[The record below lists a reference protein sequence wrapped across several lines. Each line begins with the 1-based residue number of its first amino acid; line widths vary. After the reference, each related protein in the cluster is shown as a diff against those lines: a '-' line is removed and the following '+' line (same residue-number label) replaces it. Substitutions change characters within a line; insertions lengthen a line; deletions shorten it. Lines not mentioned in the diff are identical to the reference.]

1 MVFAAPLAL
10 LGLAALPALYFLL
23 KLYPPQTRRIKFPPL
38 ALLRDLEPGPRT
50 PRRIPLWLLLLR
62 LFTTA
67 LIILGMAGPTLHPP
81 KALPGNGPI
90 LLVIDNGWA
99 SAADWPAR
107 IATANRLLAAASTTH
122 GIEILATAPG
132 ADGAAPRIQGMMT
145 TAQAAQ
151 VIAALQPQ
159 PWPVNRIQAKAA
171 LDSVPPS
178 TTRLYIADGITDGP
192 GFPAF
197 LKALHPDRVFS
208 SFIMPAL
215 LSPATLN
222 VDGSLSVHLLSGPAS
237 GAILA
242 QDANG
247 GTLARATVNRRGQA
261 RIQLPLPLANKI
273 TALRLDGPASAG
285 AVSLLDDSSHAV
297 IAGLAATGNNAETPF
312 LGPLYFIRRGLPTG
326 SQIITGPLAT
336 LVADKVNLIILADTP
351 LSPAQ
356 QDIAQNFIA
365 NGGVLIRFAGP
376 LTSSALDPLYPSPL
390 LEGER
395 RLGGALSWS
404 APLHLAAFPTAA
416 PLAGLSPDNNA
427 TVSRQILADPT
438 RLDPATVWASLSDGT
453 PLVLGKHIGNGYLVA
468 VLTTANTDWSS
479 LAISGLFPALM
490 NRLTALGRGAAPDPK
505 RALPL
510 KFMLSAYGIVS
521 SATGTASLI
530 PGTLGAT
537 TISPDHPPGLYGA
550 SGTNIAL
557 NLGGHVPLPSA
568 AALPNAGT
576 LTGNAPTFNLG
587 GPLLAAGVLL
597 LVFDLALSLALRGLL
612 KFAFLI
618 LLANLTVA
626 PAAKADDATLQT
638 ELGYIIT
645 NDPTTDQTSADG
657 LGYLSA
663 YVSAHTSAQLGN
675 PAGLNP
681 ATDDLNL
688 YPLIYWPILPAMPPP
703 APAACTALTSYMAH
717 GGLLLID
724 TQGSDVGTPGSGA
737 GFAPGVAAALARAT
751 ACLNLP
757 PLEPLT
763 TANILTHCFYIVRD
777 FPGRFTGAPVMVATA
792 PARDADGVTPV
803 IIGAN
808 DWAGAWARDSSG
820 DPEQTP
826 IPGGEDQRLIAD
838 RFGTNLVIYAL
849 TGSYKADQASAPILL
864 DRLGQ

>member
-1 MVFAAPLAL
+1 
-10 LGLAALPALYFLL
+10 
-23 KLYPPQTRRIKFPPL
+23 
-38 ALLRDLEPGPRT
+38 
-50 PRRIPLWLLLLR
+50 
-62 LFTTA
+62 
-67 LIILGMAGPTLHPP
+67 
-81 KALPGNGPI
+81 
-90 LLVIDNGWA
+90 
-99 SAADWPAR
+99 
-107 IATANRLLAAASTTH
+107 
-122 GIEILATAPG
+122 
-132 ADGAAPRIQGMMT
+132 
-145 TAQAAQ
+145 
-151 VIAALQPQ
+151 
-159 PWPVNRIQAKAA
+159 
-171 LDSVPPS
+171 
-178 TTRLYIADGITDGP
+178 
-192 GFPAF
+192 
-197 LKALHPDRVFS
+197 
-208 SFIMPAL
+208 
-215 LSPATLN
+215 
-222 VDGSLSVHLLSGPAS
+222 
-237 GAILA
+237 
-242 QDANG
+242 
-247 GTLARATVNRRGQA
+247 
-261 RIQLPLPLANKI
+261 
-273 TALRLDGPASAG
+273 
-285 AVSLLDDSSHAV
+285 
-297 IAGLAATGNNAETPF
+297 
-312 LGPLYFIRRGLPTG
+312 
-326 SQIITGPLAT
+326 
-336 LVADKVNLIILADTP
+336 
-351 LSPAQ
+351 
-356 QDIAQNFIA
+356 
-365 NGGVLIRFAGP
+365 
-376 LTSSALDPLYPSPL
+376 
-390 LEGER
+390 
-395 RLGGALSWS
+395 
-404 APLHLAAFPTAA
+404 
-416 PLAGLSPDNNA
+416 
-427 TVSRQILADPT
+427 
-438 RLDPATVWASLSDGT
+438 
-453 PLVLGKHIGNGYLVA
+453 
-468 VLTTANTDWSS
+468 
-479 LAISGLFPALM
+479 
-490 NRLTALGRGAAPDPK
+490 
-505 RALPL
+505 
-510 KFMLSAYGIVS
+510 
-521 SATGTASLI
+521 
-530 PGTLGAT
+530 
-537 TISPDHPPGLYGA
+537 
-550 SGTNIAL
+550 
-557 NLGGHVPLPSA
+557 LPSA

>member
-23 KLYPPQTRRIKFPPL
+23 RLYPPQTRRIKFPPL
-38 ALLRDLEPGPRT
+38 VLLRDLAPGPRT
-50 PRRIPLWLLLLR
+50 PQRIPLWLLLLR
-62 LFTTA
+62 LLATA
-67 LIILGMAGPTLHPP
+67 LIIFGMAGPALHPP
-81 KALPGNGPI
+81 KALPGNRPI
-90 LLVIDNGWA
+90 LIVIDNGWA

-107 IATANRLLAAASTTH
+107 IATVNRLLAAAGTGH
-122 GIEILATAPG
+122 NIEILATAPG
-132 ADGAAPRIQGMMT
+132 AESAPPHIEGFMT
-145 TAQAAQ
+145 SAQAGQ
-151 VIAALQPQ
+151 VIATLQPR
-159 PWPVNRIQAKAA
+159 PWPVNRIQAEAV
-171 LDSVPPS
+171 LQTVPAS

-197 LKALHPDRVFS
+197 LKALHPDGVFTS
-208 SFIMPAL
+208 GIMPAL

-222 VDGSLSVHLLSGPAS
+222 ADGSLNVHLLSGPAS

-247 GTLARATVNRRGQA
+247 DTLARAMIDQRGQA
-261 RIQLPLPLANKI
+261 KIQLPLPLANKI
-273 TALRLDGPASAG
+273 SALRLDGPASAG
-285 AVSLLDDSSHAV
+285 AVALLDDSSRAV

-312 LGPLYFIRRGLPTG
+312 LGPLYFIRRGLATG
-326 SQIITGPLAT
+326 SQITTGPLGT
-336 LVADKVNLIILADTP
+336 LVADKVSLIILADTP
-351 LSPAQ
+351 LSQAE

-376 LTSSALDPLYPSPL
+376 LTASAPDSLYPSPL
-390 LEGER
+390 LQGER

-404 APLHLAAFPTAA
+404 VPLHLAAFPPNA
-416 PLAGLSPDNNA
+416 PLAGLSLDNNA

-453 PLVLGKHIGNGYLVA
+453 PLVLGKHIGNGYLVSI
-468 VLTTANTDWSS
+468 LTTANTDWSN
-479 LAISGLFPALM
+479 LALSGLFPELM
-490 NRLTALGRGAAPDPK
+490 NRLTGLGRGTAPDLK
-505 RALPL
+505 HALPL

-521 SATGTASLI
+521 SANGTASII
-530 PGTLGAT
+530 PGALSET
-537 TISPDHPPGLYGA
+537 TISPDHPPGIYGA
-550 SGTNIAL
+550 GGADIAL
-557 NLGGHVPLPSA
+557 NLGGHIPVPVA
-568 AALPNAGT
+568 AVLPNAAT
-576 LTGNAPTFNLG
+576 LAGNAPELNLG
-587 GPLLAAGVLL
+587 GPLLAAGLL
-597 LVFDLALSLALRGLL
+597 LLILDLAISMALRGLL

-618 LLANLTVA
+618 LLASVA
-626 PAAKADDATLQT
+626 ATPAAKADDATLQT

-645 NDPTTDQTSADG
+645 NDPATDQTSADG

-688 YPLIYWPILPAMPPP
+688 YPLIYWPVSPSTPAL

-724 TQGSDVGTPGSGA
+724 TQGSDAGTPGSGA
-737 GFAPGVAAALARAT
+737 GFAPGAATALARAT

-763 TANILTHCFYIVRD
+763 PANILTHCFYIVRD

-792 PARDADGVTPV
+792 PARDADGVTPI

-826 IPGGEDQRLIAD
+826 IPDGEDQRLIAD